1 MMKPRL
7 ALDLDDIE
15 RKLRQAEQAVAPK
28 SDPLAELAR
37 IVGQDDPFHTLLA
50 DKPQQGR
57 IEPTFTTP
65 PPPAADPA
73 GRGRAAPLRA
83 FPPAASAAAPVH
95 AYEPAPDAYASTD
108 FSHIVEEAAAYDHA
122 GQEPSYAEAAPRRA
136 RKGLI
141 TVAAVLA
148 ATAVGVTGALMMRT
162 SGGARVSGEPPVVK
176 ADVAPM
182 KVQPQTPGGTEIPN
196 INKQLYERGAQDT
209 QTRIVSREEQP
220 IDVRQAARD
229 AAPAASPSGPA
240 SLTSVLGEPRRVR
253 TVSIK
258 PDGTVI
264 PPESTPAP
272 RPAQTVAVAA
282 PPPVPPVAVRPAPVT
297 APMTM
302 PAPSTTASAAP
313 VAPAAAPRLDPRT
326 TSTPQPRAAEPAR
339 QAAASPATAAAAPA
353 TPDASR
359 APKPQA
365 RVAAVAP
372 PEAAEV
378 PKPIAPRAGE
388 GAGGYA
394 VQLGVR
400 TSEDD
405 ARAAFK
411 QLQQKFTDL
420 GGRSPTVQQAESNGK
435 TIYRVRVSGMAK
447 DDATGLCER
456 LKSSGGQ
463 CFVTKN

>member
-50 DKPQQGR
+50 EKPQQGR
-57 IEPTFTTP
+57 IEPTFTAP

-73 GRGRAAPLRA
+73 PRGRAAPVRA
-83 FPPAASAAAPVH
+83 FPPAAPAAAPAH

-108 FSHIVEEAAAYDHA
+108 FSHIVEEAAAYDQV

-148 ATAVGVTGALMMRT
+148 ATAVGVTGALMMRS

-196 INKQLYERGAQDT
+196 INKQLYERGAGDT

-264 PPESTPAP
+264 PPEPAP
-272 RPAQTVAVAA
+272 GARPAQTVAVAP
-282 PPPVPPVAVRPAPVT
+282 PPPVPPVAVRPTPVT
-297 APMTM
+297 APIA
-302 PAPSTTASAAP
+302 APSTTASAAP
-313 VAPAAAPRLDPRT
+313 VAPAAPRVDPRT
-326 TSTPQPRAAEPAR
+326 TSTPQARAAEPAR
-339 QAAASPATAAAAPA
+339 QAAASPGTAVPSPA

-365 RVAAVAP
+365 RVAAIAP
-372 PEAAEV
+372 PEAAEA
-378 PKPIAPRAGE
+378 PKATAPRAAE

-400 TSEDD
+400 TSEDE